1 MALETVFPG
10 LMTPAQQLVKV
21 HHACSIGVSKADVA
35 LELKPVVG
43 GGHGLL
49 RWDGTECVRFSILIK
64 ASSVCG
70 ESETSHK
77 PKPIA
82 QYQPNDPVGDECNA
96 DADQGFASR
105 LEGEQSALTERD
117 CAPQDQSSG
126 NNWAEEMPP
135 Q

>member
-1 MALETVFPG
+1 M
-10 LMTPAQQLVKV
+10 
-21 HHACSIGVSKADVA
+21 
-35 LELKPVVG
+35 
-43 GGHGLL
+43 L

-64 ASSVCG
+64 ASSVSVCG

-82 QYQPNDPVGDECNA
+82 QYQPNDPISDECNA

-105 LEGEQSALTERD
+105 LEGEQSALMERD
-117 CAPQDQSSG
+117 CTPQDQASC
-126 NNWAEEMPP
+126 NHWAKEVPL

>member
-10 LMTPAQQLVKV
+10 LMTPAQQLMEV
-21 HHACSIGVSKADVA
+21 HHACGIRVAKTNVA
-35 LELKPVVG
+35 LKLKPVVG
-43 GGHGLL
+43 GGHGML

-82 QYQPNDPVGDECNA
+82 QYQPNDPVSDECNA

-105 LEGEQSALTERD
+105 LEGEQSVLMERD
-117 CAPQDQSSG
+117 GTPQDQTSC
-126 NNWAEEMPP
+126 NHWAEQMPL